1 MCFVQVFQEIGI
13 CVPSSSQVFYT
24 LSEFSMIFMWFMSMG
39 FDLVDLFDKWV
50 YGFTNGGYL
59 RFIYGGNLGVLSY
72 IMW

>member
-1 MCFVQVFQEIGI
+1 
-13 CVPSSSQVFYT
+13 
-24 LSEFSMIFMWFMSMG
+24 MIFMWFMSMG